1 MNKSDEINELATAL
15 AKAQGSITNATKSS
29 ANPFFKSKYADLA
42 EVINTVKP
50 VFSEH
55 GLSVTQLPAYENGL
69 VSVETVLMHS
79 SGQWLSSTISSPV
92 AKQDAQGVGS
102 TITYCRRYGLAA
114 VAGIAQE
121 DDDGNSSVGKPPAKA
136 VVATEKNLADIRE
149 KLAQTDISEVDLCRK
164 VRIEKLEDL
173 ELSRVKGCLE
183 FITEAG
189 AKVA

>member
-15 AKAQGSITNATKSS
+15 AKAQGSITNASKSS

-102 TITYCRRYGLAA
+102 T
-114 VAGIAQE
+114 
-121 DDDGNSSVGKPPAKA
+121 
-136 VVATEKNLADIRE
+136 
-149 KLAQTDISEVDLCRK
+149 
-164 VRIEKLEDL
+164 
-173 ELSRVKGCLE
+173 
-183 FITEAG
+183 
-189 AKVA
+189 